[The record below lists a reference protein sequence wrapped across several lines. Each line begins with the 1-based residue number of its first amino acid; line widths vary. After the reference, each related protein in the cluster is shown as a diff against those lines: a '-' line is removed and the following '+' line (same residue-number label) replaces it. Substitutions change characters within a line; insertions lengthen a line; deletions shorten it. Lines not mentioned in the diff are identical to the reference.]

1 MKNEDHRDMAE
12 ALAELDRRRAFAAAQ
27 GGEQRVARQHARG
40 RLTARERVALVADEG
55 SFVEYGQL
63 ALSAVKKD
71 AGKTPADGIV
81 TGVAQV
87 DGRKCAVV
95 AFDATVLAGTMGE
108 VAGHKQG
115 LIAYLASDK
124 GYPTVMLGDSG
135 GARLPDLL
143 TSNFMGEGGGI
154 EGENLFG
161 IRAET
166 VRIPRVAAC
175 LGNTTGDPAL
185 WAAFADFAVMPSS
198 CTVGLTGPSLVG
210 AAIGEKVEQEL
221 LGGPALTAKKTGIVS
236 KVVET
241 EQECFT
247 AIKQF
252 LSYLPS
258 NANLPAPLAEPRPP
272 KLDPEK
278 LYEIVPENFRMAY
291 NMRRVLD
298 AIVDED
304 SFFELHELFGPCLLA
319 GLARIE
325 GQPVGIL
332 ANQPNVKAGTLDA
345 SALRKAKKLVD
356 LCNGFGLPIV
366 FLQDLPGTMI
376 GSDAEKEGIAVWQ
389 MELYKSLAKVKVPR
403 VSVIV
408 RKASGFGWLSMG
420 GGALGTD
427 YICAWP
433 NAKLM
438 FMDAHNAAQLLY
450 RKEIDAVREESGSQA
465 VREFIEKKAAEIE
478 DDSAPW
484 GAAEKGYIHDVIKPD
499 ETRDAIARG
508 LFVATGYK

>member
-1 MKNEDHRDMAE
+1 MTNKDHRDMRK
-12 ALAELDRRRAFAAAQ
+12 ALAELDRRRALAEAQ
-27 GGEQRVARQHARG
+27 GGERRVALQHQRG
-40 RLTARERVALVADEG
+40 RLTARERVSLMVDEG
-55 SFVEYGQL
+55 SFVEYGKL
-63 ALSAVKKD
+63 ALSAVKEVAEK
-71 AGKTPADGIV
+71 APADALV
-81 TGVAQV
+81 TGVALV
-87 DGRKCAVV
+87 EGRKCVILAG
-95 AFDATVLAGTMGE
+95 DATVMAGTMGE
-108 VAGHKQG
+108 VGGHKQG
-115 LIAYLASDK
+115 LIAHIASEK
-124 GYPTVMLGDSG
+124 GFPAIMLGDSG

-154 EGENLFG
+154 EGESLFG

-166 VRIPRVAAC
+166 VRIPRVAAS

-185 WAAFADFAVMPSS
+185 WAAMSDFVVMPNN
-198 CTVGLTGPSLVG
+198 CTVGLTGPGLVG
-210 AAIGEKVEQEL
+210 AAIGEKVDQEL
-221 LGGPALTAKKTGIVS
+221 LGGPSLTAKETGIVS
-236 KVVET
+236 KVVES
-241 EQECFT
+241 EEECFA

-258 NANLPAPLAEPRPP
+258 NATLPPPLAEPKPP
-272 KLDPEK
+272 KLNPEK
-278 LYEIVPENFRMAY
+278 LYEIVPEDFRMAY

-298 AIVDED
+298 TVVDEG
-304 SFFELHELFGPCLLA
+304 SFFELHELFGPSLLS

-332 ANQPNVKAGTLDA
+332 ANQPNIKAGTLDA
-345 SALRKAKKLVD
+345 AALRKAKKLVD
-356 LCNGFGLPIV
+356 LCNDFGLPII
-366 FLQDLPGTMI
+366 FLQDLPGIMV
-376 GSDAEKEGIAVWQ
+376 GSSAEKEGIAVWQ

-433 NAKLM
+433 NAKLI
-438 FMDAHNAAQLLY
+438 FMDAVNAAQLLY
-450 RKEIDAVREESGSQA
+450 RKQIDAVRLESGAQG
-465 VREFIEKKAAEIE
+465 VRDFIEKKAAEIE

-484 GAAEKGYIHDVIKPD
+484 GAAEKGYIHDVIKPE
-499 ETRDAIARG
+499 ETRDAIIKG